1 MVTKF
6 QQILIKNNR
15 YLMTLVV
22 DGFLAVI
29 RRQRHGEKKTPE
41 NGEPRTKVGEFWVAR
56 TRSKAVFLTSYDYH
70 LY

>member
-1 MVTKF
+1 
-6 QQILIKNNR
+6 
-15 YLMTLVV
+15 MTLVV

-56 TRSKAVFLTSYDYH
+56 TRIKAVFLTSYDYH